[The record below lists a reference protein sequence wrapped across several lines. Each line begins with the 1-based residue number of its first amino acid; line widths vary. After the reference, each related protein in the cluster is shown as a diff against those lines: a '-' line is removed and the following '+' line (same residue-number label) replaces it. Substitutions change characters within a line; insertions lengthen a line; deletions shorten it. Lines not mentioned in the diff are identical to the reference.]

1 MVRDDP
7 ISGEIG
13 YGGADRAGV
22 PNLRGTIQSL
32 GEIGYEGGSDR
43 AGVPNLRGG
52 RGCRGSILRSR
63 RWPLFENTNSRGGA
77 VSLYLQAEI
86 RILLVDIKENFY
98 ASFRYQ

>member
-1 MVRDDP
+1 MIRAVQAGVRKGQSLTLRLRAC
-7 ISGEIG
+7 IE
-13 YGGADRAGV
+13 GADRAGV
-22 PNLRGTIQSL
+22 T
-32 GEIGYEGGSDR
+32 
-43 AGVPNLRGG
+43 NLRGG